1 MENKVAERRGAFAWA
16 GLLESI
22 RPKKSTPNPIS
33 SFPLFQRDQES
44 NVGSSAIVF
53 SLVPHVPSIAR
64 LLSDVRSKSVGGERI
79 RQLCSRILAYMGN
92 PQQQKEEW
100 PFC

>member
-44 NVGSSAIVF
+44 NVGSSAIAF
-53 SLVPHVPSIAR
+53 SLVPHVPSTAR
-64 LLSDVRSKSVGGERI
+64 LPSDVRYCSVAATSSI
-79 RQLCSRILAYMGN
+79 RYCSSL
-92 PQQQKEEW
+92 W
-100 PFC
+100 S